1 MRPLAKFNPNSRR
14 FKALPKHKPKWKP
27 ENKSNH
33 PIVKMKME
41 GGERWQKHLEMLRSL
56 SKRNHRPK
64 GVPDGW
70 GKQLKRLKKFRSLVR
85 VNAENK
91 VKQMVEKG
99 LIPEDDEIAKR
110 AVTVLLELA
119 EGPDSAT
126 VKASSAKAL
135 LEFTKQKPVNKL
147 EVKAVAEEWLA
158 SLDGIDES
166 TESET
171 KTS

>member
-1 MRPLAKFNPNSRR
+1 NRLGNKTLAKEVADEAGVSTIPS
-14 FKALPKHKPKWKP
+14 
-27 ENKSNH
+27 
-33 PIVKMKME
+33 VK
-41 GGERWQKHLEMLRSL
+41 
-56 SKRNHRPK
+56 
-64 GVPDGW
+64 
-70 GKQLKRLKKFRSLVR
+70 

-99 LIPEDDEIAKR
+99 IIPEDDEIAKR
-110 AVTVLLELA
+110 AVSVLLELA

-166 TESET
+166 TENET
-171 KTS
+171 ETS